1 MESENEENKIKI
13 QDLIDKLEDQVRR
26 VESLSSHSS
35 MPRPGDIRTPQVSNT
50 SAANTGNY
58 RTPNLPTFSG
68 TLPVPKGEGSYE
80 QFIFQVRGFR
90 GNYTE
95 DAVKSSMIGAVTDG
109 ARDHLDFVGFH
120 NNLDVLIEALDR
132 RFGKGQTTDKIQ
144 QQFYQLSQ
152 ERPRNSTGVCR
163 SD

>member
-1 MESENEENKIKI
+1 M
-13 QDLIDKLEDQVRR
+13 RR

-50 SAANTGNY
+50 SAANAGNY
-58 RTPNLPTFSG
+58 CTPNLPTFSG

-132 RFGKGQTTDKIQ
+132 
-144 QQFYQLSQ
+144 
-152 ERPRNSTGVCR
+152 
-163 SD
+163 